1 MTFLK
6 LRFPRIR
13 SIAILML
20 ICCNPPL
27 SCWAVEVVAP
37 PAGPVKS
44 LFKFSGRS
52 RQDSHGFDSP
62 EAYNAP
68 DGFGSL
74 VYEAVGPDSDPNPQ
88 VGVYEVIVEDFQ
100 LDFAGEQL
108 LIPKITAEIQVNDNY
123 GCDCF
128 FIDIP
133 YADTF
138 AGQTFDRLFVNI
150 QSEFG
155 ENAWTLFEDDSLPTD
170 QLIFPDPDGTWT
182 SLHFYLG
189 SNVTIF
195 EMNPRSVSLS
205 RLPVPEPSTLVLLAL
220 TTVFTLSNRSNRV
233 AKNRC

>member
-1 MTFLK
+1 MTSPKPCFS
-6 LRFPRIR
+6 RVCR
-13 SIAILML
+13 IAILML
-20 ICCNPPL
+20 AFYSPSL
-27 SCWAVEVVAP
+27 SCWAVEVAVPSAES
-37 PAGPVKS
+37 VKS
-44 LFKFSGRS
+44 LFEFSGRS
-52 RQDSHGFDSP
+52 RQDSHGFDLP

-74 VYEAVGPDSDPNPQ
+74 VYEAVELDSDPNPQ

-100 LDFAGEQL
+100 LNFAGDQL
-108 LIPKITAEIQVNDNY
+108 IIPQITAEITVLDNY

-138 AGQTFDRLFVNI
+138 AGQIFDRLFINI

-155 ENAWTLFEDDSLPTD
+155 ENALALFEDDSLPTD
-170 QLIFPDPDGTWT
+170 QLLFPDTDGTSM

-189 SNVTIF
+189 MDLTIF
-195 EMNPRSVSLS
+195 QMNPRSVSLS
-205 RLPVPEPSTLVLLAL
+205 RLPVPEPSTLALLVFA
-220 TTVFTLSNRSNRV
+220 TVFALPRRSNRV